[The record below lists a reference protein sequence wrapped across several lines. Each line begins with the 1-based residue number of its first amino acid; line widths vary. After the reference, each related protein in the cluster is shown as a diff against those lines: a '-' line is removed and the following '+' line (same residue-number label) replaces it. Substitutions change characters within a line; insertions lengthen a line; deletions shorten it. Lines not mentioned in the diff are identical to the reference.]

1 MQVDEEPGGESRPD
15 VAALEVLTRTLVG
28 IAWDSAH
35 VAPPGVTFPQ
45 MRLLLVLQTLG
56 RVPCSRL
63 ATALGVNASSVTRL
77 ADKLESRGFL
87 SRGADAHNRSVVTV
101 EVTEAGQQVVD
112 EVLEARHAAFR
123 IILDQLPEEKRQSV
137 TAAAHD
143 LVRAAAETSV
153 SLVGAL

>member
-1 MQVDEEPGGESRPD
+1 MQGEWEPGDEMRPD
-15 VAALEVLTRTLVG
+15 VAALEILTRTLVG

-35 VAPPGVTFPQ
+35 AAPPGVTFPQ
-45 MRLLLVLQTLG
+45 VRMLLVLQTLG

-77 ADKLESRGFL
+77 ADKLEAHGYL

-101 EVTEAGQQVVD
+101 EVTGAGRQIVD
-112 EVLEARHAAFR
+112 EVLDARHAAFR
-123 IILDQLPEEKRQSV
+123 AILDQLPEEKRQSV
-137 TAAAHD
+137 SAAAHD

>member
-1 MQVDEEPGGESRPD
+1 MQADDEPDHTLCPD

-35 VAPPGVTFPQ
+35 AAPPGVTFPQ

-56 RVPCSRL
+56 RVPCSHL

-77 ADKLESRGFL
+77 ADKLEAHGYL
-87 SRGADAHNRSVVTV
+87 SRGTDAHNRSVVTV
-101 EVTEAGQQVVD
+101 EVTAAGQRVVD
-112 EVLEARHAAFR
+112 EVLEVRHTAFR
-123 IILDQLPEEKRQSV
+123 TILDQLPEEKRQSV

-143 LVRAAAETSV
+143 LVRAAAESSV
-153 SLVGAL
+153 SPVGAL